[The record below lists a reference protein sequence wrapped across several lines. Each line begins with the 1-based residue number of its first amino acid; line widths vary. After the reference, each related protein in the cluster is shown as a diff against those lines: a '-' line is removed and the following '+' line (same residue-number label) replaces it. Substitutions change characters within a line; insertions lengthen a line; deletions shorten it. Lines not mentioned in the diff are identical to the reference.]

1 MGLRGIDAAPV
12 RMVDLS
18 GLTVWVSEV
27 ATPTVVASPARAR
40 DHDRVVRAA
49 LEHETP
55 LPARFGQVVAGD
67 AELVAALEGRREA
80 LEATLAKVDGAV
92 EMTVRMLVPAA
103 TDDERPAD
111 APRAGSD
118 ATGRRY
124 LERVAARQ
132 REERNVRARAAVIS
146 ERVTSA
152 VGELVRAQS
161 FASAGAGSSL
171 VTLSHLVPRENIE
184 AYRSALLRLR
194 REEPALAIMVSGPW
208 APYSF
213 TEGVSA

>member
-1 MGLRGIDAAPV
+1 VSRRQASEGSTLRRYAW
-12 RMVDLS
+12 S
-18 GLTVWVSEV
+18 
-27 ATPTVVASPARAR
+27 ATTVVASPARAR
-40 DHDRVVRAA
+40 DHDRVIRAA
-49 LEHETP
+49 LEQETP

-67 AELVAALEGRREA
+67 AELVAALEERRAA
-80 LEATLAKVDGAV
+80 LEATLAKVAGAV

-103 TDDERPAD
+103 TDHVRQAD
-111 APRAGSD
+111 TPVAGGTAS
-118 ATGRRY
+118 GRRY
-124 LERVAARQ
+124 LERVAAVQ
-132 REERNVRARAAVIS
+132 REERNLRANAAIIS

-171 VTLSHLVPRENIE
+171 VTLSHLVPRENVE
-184 AYRSALLRLR
+184 AYRSALLTLR
-194 REEPALAIMVSGPW
+194 REDPALALMVSGPW

>member
-1 MGLRGIDAAPV
+1 
-12 RMVDLS
+12 MVDLS
-18 GLTVWVSEV
+18 GLTAWVSDV
-27 ATPTVVASPARAR
+27 PATSVVASPARAR
-40 DHDRVVRAA
+40 DHDRVVRTA
-49 LEHETP
+49 LEQETP

-67 AELVAALEGRREA
+67 AELVAALEERRAA

-92 EMTVRMLVPAA
+92 EMTVRMLVPAV
-103 TDDERPAD
+103 TDHVR
-111 APRAGSD
+111 RAEEPGAGGTAS
-118 ATGRRY
+118 GRRY
-124 LERVAARQ
+124 LERVAAVQ
-132 REERNVRARAAVIS
+132 REERNLRANAAIIS

-161 FASAGAGSSL
+161 FARAGAGSSL
-171 VTLSHLVPRENIE
+171 VTLSHLVPRENVE

-194 REEPALAIMVSGPW
+194 REDPALALMVSGPW

>member
-1 MGLRGIDAAPV
+1 
-12 RMVDLS
+12 
-18 GLTVWVSEV
+18 
-27 ATPTVVASPARAR
+27 
-40 DHDRVVRAA
+40 
-49 LEHETP
+49 
-55 LPARFGQVVAGD
+55 
-67 AELVAALEGRREA
+67 
-80 LEATLAKVDGAV
+80 
-92 EMTVRMLVPAA
+92 MTVRMLVPAA

>member
-1 MGLRGIDAAPV
+1 V
-12 RMVDLS
+12 VDLS
-18 GLTVWVSEV
+18 GLAAWVSDV
-27 ATPTVVASPARAR
+27 GMTTATASPARAR
-40 DHDRVVRAA
+40 EHDRVVRAA

-55 LPARFGQVVAGD
+55 LPARFGQVVAGEV
-67 AELVAALEGRREA
+67 ELFAALESRRSA
-80 LEATLAKVDGAV
+80 LEAALAKVDGAV
-92 EMTVRMLVPAA
+92 EMTVRMLVP
-103 TDDERPAD
+103 TSTESERPA
-111 APRAGSD
+111 AQPVRGA
-118 ATGRRY
+118 ARGRRY
-124 LERVAARQ
+124 LEQVAERQ
-132 REERNVRARAAVIS
+132 REERNVLANAAIIR

-184 AYRSALLRLR
+184 AYRGALSTLR
-194 REEPALAIMVSGPW
+194 RNDPALAIMVSGPW